1 MQFSL
6 GWNRAGAQTPAL
18 ILSSR
23 LQDRNFTQR
32 GPRKSIEDDFMGKRR
47 NCEVN
52 EHFYTVQRGNP
63 LECKCFDLMILE
75 CLYCRSIHLHKD
87 HQSKHR
93 YMEVVD

>member
-1 MQFSL
+1 MLNVEFQSHINYYPKEQADF
-6 GWNRAGAQTPAL
+6 RASTYL
-18 ILSSR
+18 
-23 LQDRNFTQR
+23 
-32 GPRKSIEDDFMGKRR
+32 
-47 NCEVN
+47 
-52 EHFYTVQRGNP
+52 HFYTVQRGNP